1 MKGMRKIQILRR
13 ILGRALTLVSRLML
27 NQLI

>member
-13 ILGRALTLVSRLML
+13 IFGRALTLVSRVMF
-27 NQLI
+27 NQLT